1 MNSIDKE
8 VLLSTMEFN
17 IEKAEYVAQ
26 NLIENRKLDAI
37 NTNMDDD
44 LEFARN
50 RNNIWIEMEILVDYI
65 KSIKAG
71 ADALRE
77 AVLS

>member
-8 VLLSTMEFN
+8 VLISTMEFN
-17 IEKAEYVAQ
+17 IEKAEHVAE

>member
-17 IEKAEYVAQ
+17 IEKAEHVAQ

-65 KSIKAG
+65 KSIKTG

>member
-17 IEKAEYVAQ
+17 IEKAEHVAQ

>member
-8 VLLSTMEFN
+8 VLISTMEFN
-17 IEKAEYVAQ
+17 IEKAEHVAES
-26 NLIENRKLDAI
+26 LIENRKLDAI

>member
-17 IEKAEYVAQ
+17 IEKAEHVAE